1 MGGFFLPVVPFPNH
15 PCTLSASLGVRLYC
29 LRFAFAFT
37 IDLETELGCAC
48 MTFSKP
54 LPPFDPRSIP
64 VLGIDSH
71 LAGVAF
77 DRLTPQA
84 LRQRFMHPPVWT
96 PEHSVEKKFSN
107 RQPALAAVLLPLVMR
122 DELTLL
128 LTERSGNLSTH
139 SGQIAFP
146 GGRTDET
153 DQDAVDTALREAQ
166 EEIALPR
173 SFVEVLGTLPT
184 YVTGSAFIITPVV
197 ALVRPGFLLQPNPGE
212 VADVFE
218 VPLGYL
224 MNPAHH
230 RRHEIEFDGVLR
242 QWLSMPYTE
251 PMTEVV
257 SPEPRERY
265 IWGAT
270 AGMLRNFYRFLSA

>member
-1 MGGFFLPVVPFPNH
+1 
-15 PCTLSASLGVRLYC
+15 
-29 LRFAFAFT
+29 
-37 IDLETELGCAC
+37 
-48 MTFSKP
+48 MTSSKP
-54 LPPFDPRSIP
+54 LPSFDPRSIP

-77 DRLTPQA
+77 DRLTPEA
-84 LRQRFMHPPVWT
+84 LRNRFLQPPVWT
-96 PEHSVEKKFSN
+96 PEHNVEKMFSD

-146 GGRTDET
+146 GGRTDAT
-153 DQDAVDTALREAQ
+153 DENAVATALREAQ
-166 EEIALPR
+166 EEIALP
-173 SFVEVLGTLPT
+173 SNFVEVLGTLPT
-184 YVTGSAFIITPVV
+184 YVTGTAFVITPVV
-197 ALVRPGFLLQPNPGE
+197 ALVRPGFALRPNPGE

-230 RRHEIEFDGVLR
+230 RRHQIEFDGVLR

-251 PMTEVV
+251 PMADTGLASV
-257 SPEPRERY
+257 EPRERY

-270 AGMLRNFYRFLSA
+270 AGMLRNLYRFLSA

>member
-1 MGGFFLPVVPFPNH
+1 MNPRKSLP
-15 PCTLSASLGVRLYC
+15 L
-29 LRFAFAFT
+29 
-37 IDLETELGCAC
+37 
-48 MTFSKP
+48 
-54 LPPFDPRSIP
+54 FDPRAIP
-64 VLGIDSH
+64 ILGTDKH
-71 LAGVAF
+71 LAGVALN
-77 DRLTPQA
+77 RLTPQA
-84 LRQRFMHPPVWT
+84 LRERFRHPPVWR
-96 PEHSVEKKFSN
+96 PEHSVEKMFSD
-107 RQPALAAVLLPLVMR
+107 RQPALAAVLLPLVIR

-128 LTERSGNLSTH
+128 LTERSTGLSTH

-153 DQDAVDTALREAQ
+153 DMDAVDTALREAE

-173 SFVEVLGTLPT
+173 RHVEVLGTLPT

-197 ALVRPGFLLQPNPGE
+197 ALVRPGFELKPNPGE

-218 VPLGYL
+218 VPLGFL

-230 RRHEIEFDGVLR
+230 RRHETELDGVLR
-242 QWLSMPYTE
+242 QWLSMPYTDPVDE
-251 PMTEVV
+251 A
-257 SPEPRERY
+257 SGSQSKERY